1 MATLSGKVALV
12 TGGGRGI
19 GRGIALA
26 LAKYGAKVAVMA
38 RSTDEIEQVANKI
51 RERGGT
57 ALALTGDVANYTDVQ
72 RIVAKTETELGAID
86 ILVNNAAIIYV
97 GGYLEETNPETWLQT
112 QQVNLVGAY
121 YTLHAT
127 LPHMKAQGYGRIV
140 NISSGAARSIIPR
153 GSAYCVSKAGLE
165 TLTKIVAA
173 ETQDTDICVV
183 SVYPGAVDTMMQAEL
198 RNIPVE
204 QLGEELYTN
213 VHKLKIEGKLGDP
226 LHIGEQIVAVLMTD
240 KTGEI
245 LDINEDEV
253 QNELTTILA
262 QAEAVG

>member
-1 MATLSGKVALV
+1 MATFSGKVALV

-38 RSTDEIEQVANKI
+38 RSTDEIEQVANEI
-51 RERGGT
+51 RATGGT
-57 ALALTGDVANYTDVQ
+57 ALALSGDVASYADVQ
-72 RIVAKTETELGAID
+72 RVVAQTTAELGAID

-140 NISSGAARSIIPR
+140 NISSGAAQGIIPR
-153 GSAYCVSKAGLE
+153 GTAYCVSKAGLE

-173 ETQDTDICVV
+173 ETQGTGVCVV
-183 SVYPGAVDTMMQAEL
+183 SINPGEVDTMMQAQIRSL
-198 RNIPVE
+198 PLE
-204 QLGEELYTN
+204 QMGEGLYAYF
-213 VHKLKIEGKLGDP
+213 HSLKAEGKLADP
-226 LHIGEQIVAVLMTD
+226 LHVGEQIVAVLMTD
-240 KTGEI
+240 KTGETLYI
-245 LDINEDEV
+245 GDIADEV
-253 QNELTTILA
+253 TAILA
-262 QAEAVG
+262 QAQAVG